1 MMKKKQNILVKSSM
15 SRQQEHK
22 VIEYNKEIII
32 SIGTMTKKITSKAFL
47 NAIKVLVTP
56 WEKGFSCGIVMDSKN
71 VMTTEEYEL
80 CSTIA
85 RGMIKMATTDPH
97 STFLWGLRGFAD
109 DKKQNK
115 EDLTINS
122 IAEFDSEDN
131 VIDFLEFLKQKRDKE
146 LN

>member
-1 MMKKKQNILVKSSM
+1 MAYKKVP
-15 SRQQEHK
+15 
-22 VIEYNKEIII
+22 
-32 SIGTMTKKITSKAFL
+32 KATIKDS
-47 NAIKVLVTP
+47 IKVLITP
-56 WEKGFSCGIVMDSKN
+56 WEKGFTCGIIMDNQTK
-71 VMTTEEYEL
+71 MTTEEYEL

-109 DKKQNK
+109 DRKNSDK
-115 EDLTINS
+115 DLSINS
-122 IAEFDSEDN
+122 IAEFDDEDN

>member
-1 MMKKKQNILVKSSM
+1 MKKSDKINYINSV
-15 SRQQEHK
+15 K
-22 VIEYNKEIII
+22 VIV
-32 SIGTMTKKITSKAFL
+32 S
-47 NAIKVLVTP
+47 P
-56 WEKGFSCGIVMDSKN
+56 WQKGFNCSIMMDSQSK
-71 VMTTEEYEL
+71 MSTEQYEL

-109 DKKQNK
+109 DKKKNK
-115 EDLTINS
+115 DLS
-122 IAEFDSEDN
+122 ISSVAEFDDDSN

>member
-1 MMKKKQNILVKSSM
+1 
-15 SRQQEHK
+15 
-22 VIEYNKEIII
+22 
-32 SIGTMTKKITSKAFL
+32 MTKKITSKAFL

-56 WEKGFSCGIVMDSKN
+56 WEKGFSCGIIMDSNSK
-71 VMTTEEYEL
+71 MTTEQYEL

-115 EDLTINS
+115 DGLSINS
-122 IAEFDSEDN
+122 IAEFDDEDN

>member
-1 MMKKKQNILVKSSM
+1 MLMP
-15 SRQQEHK
+15 
-22 VIEYNKEIII
+22 
-32 SIGTMTKKITSKAFL
+32 KKIDKEAFK

-56 WEKGFSCGIVMDSKN
+56 WEKGFTCGIVMDSTTKL
-71 VMTTEEYEL
+71 TTEEYEL

-109 DKKQNK
+109 DKKNNK
-115 EDLTINS
+115 DGLSINS
-122 IAEFDSEDN
+122 IAEFDDENN

>member
-1 MMKKKQNILVKSSM
+1 
-15 SRQQEHK
+15 
-22 VIEYNKEIII
+22 
-32 SIGTMTKKITSKAFL
+32 MTKKIDKSAFK

-56 WEKGFSCGIVMDSKN
+56 WEKGFTCGIVMDSNTKLS
-71 VMTTEEYEL
+71 TEEYEL

-115 EDLTINS
+115 DDLTINS
-122 IAEFDSEDN
+122 IAEFDDEDN

>member
-1 MMKKKQNILVKSSM
+1 ML
-15 SRQQEHK
+15 
-22 VIEYNKEIII
+22 
-32 SIGTMTKKITSKAFL
+32 MTKKIDKEAFK

-56 WEKGFSCGIVMDSKN
+56 WEKGFTCGIVMDSTTKL
-71 VMTTEEYEL
+71 TTEQYEI

-115 EDLTINS
+115 DRLSINS
-122 IAEFDSEDN
+122 IAEFDDEDN